1 MKIEDAETRFKDIE
15 QTESVAVDAISAI
28 TRAIVQGVFKDGYK
42 ADTEHLDEI
51 ERKLEEENK
60 ALEESYK
67 DLAPVIEAKCKKLDD
82 EAVDLMAE
90 GKKDES
96 AAKTEEAQKIRQKLA
111 DIRQKIEENSENLDS
126 IPEEK
131 ADHARQLFQDAWPL
145 IVHACLSVEEALV
158 DSLEKI
164 WAGAIDLNTETQDYW
179 RGDKH
184 FQRNML
190 GLHYK
195 NQMVPSEL
203 PGSDKDLSRRFDAFF
218 YPGR

>member
-28 TRAIVQGVFKDGYK
+28 TRAIVQGIYQDRYK
-42 ADTEHLDEI
+42 ADTAHLDKREQ
-51 ERKLEEENK
+51 ELEEENK
-60 ALEESYK
+60 ALKESYD
-67 DLAPVIEAKCKKLDD
+67 DLLPVIEARIEKLHI
-82 EAVDLMAE
+82 EAVNLMAE
-90 GKKDES
+90 PKK
-96 AAKTEEAQKIRQKLA
+96 EEAAEKTAEADKLRQKLT
-111 DIRQKIEENSENLDS
+111 DILQKIEENDEILDS

-131 ADHARQLFQDAWPL
+131 ADRARQLFQDAWPL

-195 NQMVPSEL
+195 NQMVPSRITRL
-203 PGSDKDLSRRFDAFF
+203 RQRPITAV
-218 YPGR
+218 